1 MIHGSGGYRAIHAG
15 SGEDRVLHA
24 GSGAENGMI
33 DPRAAVIPKRLRE
46 VGRKLA
52 FISSKGGVGKSSCA
66 VLSAL
71 LLAERGGRVGL
82 LDLDFHG
89 ATGHLFLGLDPDFPE
104 EEGGILPL
112 RASHG
117 LGFMSITPF
126 TGERGVPFRGEDIS
140 SSILELLA
148 VTIWG
153 ELDYLVVDMPP
164 GMGDELFDLFALIPD
179 CEPVVVTTPSPLS
192 GRVVGRLVRL
202 LQESG
207 RSLLGVLVNQ
217 VSPAR
222 RDPSESRPGVH
233 DKGLFN
239 LKGTPVGRVGYDP
252 GLEEAIGD
260 PEKLLST
267 RFAAQLGEAL
277 ESFLEPGA

>member
-1 MIHGSGGYRAIHAG
+1 MIHGSGGYRAIHRGGSEDQVTNEGGGAG
-15 SGEDRVLHA
+15 NVV
-24 GSGAENGMI
+24 I
-33 DPRAAVIPKRLRE
+33 DPRAAVVPRRLRD
-46 VGRKLA
+46 VDRKLA

-71 LLAERGGRVGL
+71 LLARRGCRVGL

-112 RASHG
+112 RAVTG
-117 LGFMSITPF
+117 LGFMSITLF
-126 TGERGVPFRGEDIS
+126 TGERGVPFRGEEIS

-192 GRVVGRLVRL
+192 GRVVARLVRL
-202 LQESG
+202 LQEGG
-207 RSLLGVLVNQ
+207 RNILGVLVNQ
-217 VSPAR
+217 VSPAGLA
-222 RDPSESRPGVH
+222 PSGNRPGAQ

-239 LKGTPVGRVGYDP
+239 LKDVPVAGIGYDP
-252 GLEEAIGD
+252 GLDEAVGD

>member
-1 MIHGSGGYRAIHAG
+1 MVDEQTGGE
-15 SGEDRVLHA
+15 S
-24 GSGAENGMI
+24 GMI
-33 DPRAAVIPKRLRE
+33 DPRAAVIPRRLRD
-46 VGRKLA
+46 VHRKLA

-71 LLAERGGRVGL
+71 LLARRGCRVGL

-112 RASHG
+112 RAAPG

-126 TGERGVPFRGEDIS
+126 TGERGVPFRGEEIS

-179 CEPVVVTTPSPLS
+179 CEPAVVTTPSPLS

-217 VSPAR
+217 VSPAGPA
-222 RDPSESRPGVH
+222 PSGNRPGVR
-233 DKGLFN
+233 DESLFT
-239 LKGTPVGRVGYDP
+239 LKSAPVGRVGYDP
-252 GLEEAIGD
+252 GLKEAIGD

-267 RFAAQLGEAL
+267 RFAAQLREAL
-277 ESFLEPGA
+277 DSFLEPGA